1 MRVISRLGRA
11 FWIGLLL
18 IGLAV
23 LAWFVAPQAH
33 SCPID
38 VALEDCDS
46 TWVVVLNV
54 AGLILFMVGGGLL
67 FLAAGLA
74 RSRSR
79 QQGSAGSG
87 DTR

>member
-1 MRVISRLGRA
+1 MRTIRGLGRT

-23 LAWFVAPQAH
+23 AAWFVAPQAH
-33 SCPID
+33 SCPTTIPF
-38 VALEDCDS
+38 EECET

-54 AGLILFMVGGGLL
+54 LGLILFAVGGGLI
-67 FLAAGLA
+67 FLAGGLA
-74 RSRSR
+74 RSRAKR
-79 QQGSAGSG
+79 QGPVGDD